1 MLPTKANPRSC
12 TSRANK
18 QRTFEQRNL
27 WRSLEDGYDL
37 WKSTNSSG
45 ASSRIILKLMKR
57 SRIAETQ
64 CSGICNNTKMQF
76 HQNTCLFAFRKIIV
90 RVCLDES
97 LFYGAETMT
106 LTTQHIKAYESA
118 RLFVLRTMRRIT
130 RMDQNYHH
138 ISGTRMLNENR
149 MATCGEKI
157 RRRTFGFWKKII
169 SKAPLLRLSPER
181 MLMGMPYI
189 LWDDQVFS
197 TRRPSKE
204 LRENYDEIFD
214 GESVA
219 IVLLHG
225 NTRKAGRL

>member
-1 MLPTKANPRSC
+1 MLG
-12 TSRANK
+12 
-18 QRTFEQRNL
+18 NL
-27 WRSLEDGYDL
+27 QQYKDAISSKHLSL
-37 WKSTNSSG
+37 
-45 ASSRIILKLMKR
+45 
-57 SRIAETQ
+57 
-64 CSGICNNTKMQF
+64 
-76 HQNTCLFAFRKIIV
+76 AFRKNIV

-189 LWDDQVFS
+189 LWDDQAFQQEGRARNYAKTM
-197 TRRPSKE
+197 TRYLTERALQLYYYTDILGKQVDFDHKALIKQL
-204 LRENYDEIFD
+204 LRFEKTDRTS
-214 GESVA
+214 SVS
-219 IVLLHG
+219 
-225 NTRKAGRL
+225 RKLDANHKS

>member
-1 MLPTKANPRSC
+1 M
-12 TSRANK
+12 
-18 QRTFEQRNL
+18 
-27 WRSLEDGYDL
+27 
-37 WKSTNSSG
+37 
-45 ASSRIILKLMKR
+45 ILKLMKR

-76 HQNTCLFAFRKIIV
+76 HQNTCLSLSEKILCECASTRAF
-90 RVCLDES
+90 S
-97 LFYGAETMT
+97 TYGAETMT

-138 ISGTRMLNENR
+138 ISETRMLNENR
-149 MATCGEKI
+149 MATCGGKI

-189 LWDDQVFS
+189 LWDDQVFQQ
-197 TRRPSKE
+197 E
-204 LRENYDEIFD
+204 
-214 GESVA
+214 G
-219 IVLLHG
+219 
-225 NTRKAGRL
+225 